1 MFGQDSIS
9 HLFESD
15 QKRYTIALDRFQL
28 MIEEQPDDL
37 MQVIDVVFKWVCL
50 KLDEHEKDVAF
61 SIKIYDFLAVLF
73 VFLLA

>member
-37 MQVIDVVFKWVCL
+37 MQVIDVVFKWVYL

>member
-1 MFGQDSIS
+1 
-9 HLFESD
+9 
-15 QKRYTIALDRFQL
+15 